1 MIGEVKR
8 ITPKQKDF
16 LVALDEHKDG
26 MSWSKART
34 MFQASTILSLL
45 RLNIIVFY
53 KARHGN
59 RLKRAES

>member
-1 MIGEVKR
+1 MGEIKR

-16 LVALDEHKDG
+16 LVALDDHKDV

-45 RLNIIVFY
+45 RLNVIVFY
-53 KARHGN
+53 KTRHGN